1 LSLEVFLL
9 NYLADDASQRK
20 AAMEAQIASGVPIST
35 SDGSGRTGER
45 RQAVF
50 SLDYDMW
57 QDLIEVLG
65 IVEPLISDRTAQEQ
79 AATQVAAH
87 GWYN

>member
-1 LSLEVFLL
+1 MSRSSLT
-9 NYLADDASQRK
+9 YLVDDASQRK
-20 AAMEAQIASGVPIST
+20 AAMEAQIASGAPICA
-35 SDGSGRTGER
+35 DGSARTGER

-50 SLDYDMW
+50 SLDYDTW

-65 IVEPLISDRTAQEQ
+65 IAEPLISDRTVQEQ

-87 GWYN
+87 GWYS

>member
-1 LSLEVFLL
+1 
-9 NYLADDASQRK
+9 
-20 AAMEAQIASGVPIST
+20 MEAQIASGAPLSAP
-35 SDGSGRTGER
+35 DGSARTGER

-50 SLDYDMW
+50 SLDYDTW

-79 AATQVAAH
+79 AVTQVAAH
-87 GWYN
+87 GWYS